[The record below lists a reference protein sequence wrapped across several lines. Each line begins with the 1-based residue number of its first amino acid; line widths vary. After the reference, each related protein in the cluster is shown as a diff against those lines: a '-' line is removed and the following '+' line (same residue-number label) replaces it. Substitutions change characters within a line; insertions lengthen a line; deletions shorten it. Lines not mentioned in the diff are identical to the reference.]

1 MIFREPQPFE
11 YEGTDTGVVLLHAY
25 TGSPNDMNFM
35 GRALQR
41 AGYGVYAPL
50 FTGHGTI
57 EPMDILTKGNPD
69 IWWAEASAAV
79 SHMTA
84 KYDRVFVFGLSLGG
98 IFAMKALEILPVVTA
113 GGVFSSPILPGKHH
127 LVPGF
132 LKYAQYMNRLAGVPD
147 ESTQILAYLPGQL
160 AAIDNFATGVAADL
174 YLVNKPIFIGQAGAD
189 ELVDGQL
196 AYQLRDALINAPQVD
211 FHWYDNAKHV
221 ITVNSAH
228 HALQQDVIAF
238 MQQEN
243 EG

>member
-35 GRALQR
+35 GWALQR

-98 IFAMKALEILPVVTA
+98 IFAMKALEILPGVTA

-189 ELVDGQL
+189 QLVDGQL

>member
-35 GRALQR
+35 GRSLQR

-98 IFAMKALEILPVVTA
+98 IFAMKALEILPGVTA

-211 FHWYDNAKHV
+211 FHWYDNVH
-221 ITVNSAH
+221 
-228 HALQQDVIAF
+228 L
-238 MQQEN
+238 M
-243 EG
+243 

>member
-1 MIFREPQPFE
+1 M
-11 YEGTDTGVVLLHAY
+11 
-25 TGSPNDMNFM
+25 
-35 GRALQR
+35 QR

-98 IFAMKALEILPVVTA
+98 IFAMKALEILPGVTA

>member
-98 IFAMKALEILPVVTA
+98 IFAMKALEILPGVTA

-160 AAIDNFATGVAADL
+160 AAIDNFATGVAAAM

-228 HALQQDVIAF
+228 HALQQDVVAF

>member
-98 IFAMKALEILPVVTA
+98 IFAMKALEILHGVTA

-228 HALQQDVIAF
+228 HALQQDVVAF

>member
-41 AGYGVYAPL
+41 AGYGVDAPL

-98 IFAMKALEILPVVTA
+98 IFAMKALEILPGVTA

>member
-98 IFAMKALEILPVVTA
+98 IFAMKALEILPGVTA

-147 ESTQILAYLPGQL
+147 ESNQILAYLPGQL

-238 MQQEN
+238 TQQEN

>member
-98 IFAMKALEILPVVTA
+98 IFAMKALEILPGVTA

-132 LKYAQYMNRLAGVPD
+132 LKYAQDMNRLAGVPD

-211 FHWYDNAKHV
+211 FHWYDNDKHV

>member
-1 MIFREPQPFE
+1 MIFREPQPVE
-11 YEGTDTGVVLLHAY
+11 YEGTDTGVVLLQAY

-98 IFAMKALEILPVVTA
+98 IFAMKALEILPGVTA

-211 FHWYDNAKHV
+211 FHCYDNAKHV

>member
-98 IFAMKALEILPVVTA
+98 IFAMKALEILPGVTA

-147 ESTQILAYLPGQL
+147 ESTQILAYLSGQL

>member
-98 IFAMKALEILPVVTA
+98 IFAMKALEILPGVTA
-113 GGVFSSPILPGKHH
+113 GGVFSSAILPGKHH

-211 FHWYDNAKHV
+211 FHWHDNAKHV

>member
-11 YEGTDTGVVLLHAY
+11 YEGTDTGVVLLHTY

-98 IFAMKALEILPVVTA
+98 IFAMKALEILPGVTA

>member
-98 IFAMKALEILPVVTA
+98 IFAMKALEILPGVTA

-196 AYQLRDALINAPQVD
+196 AYQLRDALINA
-211 FHWYDNAKHV
+211 KHV

>member
-98 IFAMKALEILPVVTA
+98 IFAMKALEILPGVTA

-211 FHWYDNAKHV
+211 FRWYDNAKHV

>member
-1 MIFREPQPFE
+1 MISREPQPFE

-69 IWWAEASAAV
+69 IWLADASAAV

-98 IFAMKALEILPVVTA
+98 IFAMKALEILPGVTA

-228 HALQQDVIAF
+228 HALQQDVVAF

>member
-98 IFAMKALEILPVVTA
+98 IFAMKALEILPCVTA

>member
-98 IFAMKALEILPVVTA
+98 IFAMKALEILPGVTA

-127 LVPGF
+127 LVPGL
-132 LKYAQYMNRLAGVPD
+132 LKYAQYMNRLAGGPD
-147 ESTQILAYLPGQL
+147 ESTQSLAYLPGQL

>member
-98 IFAMKALEILPVVTA
+98 IFAMKALEILPGVTA

-174 YLVNKPIFIGQAGAD
+174 YLVNKQIFIGQAGAD

>member
-98 IFAMKALEILPVVTA
+98 IFAMKALEILPGVTA

-132 LKYAQYMNRLAGVPD
+132 LRYAQYMNRLAGVPD

-196 AYQLRDALINAPQVD
+196 AYQLPDALINAPQVD

>member
-98 IFAMKALEILPVVTA
+98 IFAMKALEILPGVTA

-127 LVPGF
+127 LVSGF

>member
-11 YEGTDTGVVLLHAY
+11 YECTDTGVVLLHAY

-98 IFAMKALEILPVVTA
+98 IFAMKALEILPGVTA

-132 LKYAQYMNRLAGVPD
+132 LRYAQYMNRLAGVPD

>member
-98 IFAMKALEILPVVTA
+98 IFAMKALEILPGVTA

-132 LKYAQYMNRLAGVPD
+132 LKYAQYMNRLAGVSD

>member
-98 IFAMKALEILPVVTA
+98 IFAMKALEILPGVTA
-113 GGVFSSPILPGKHH
+113 GGVFSSPILPGKHL

>member
-35 GRALQR
+35 GRSLQR

-98 IFAMKALEILPVVTA
+98 IFAMKALEILPGVTA

-174 YLVNKPIFIGQAGAD
+174 Y
-189 ELVDGQL
+189 
-196 AYQLRDALINAPQVD
+196 
-211 FHWYDNAKHV
+211 
-221 ITVNSAH
+221 
-228 HALQQDVIAF
+228 
-238 MQQEN
+238 
-243 EG
+243 

>member
-41 AGYGVYAPL
+41 AGYGVCAPL

-98 IFAMKALEILPVVTA
+98 IFAMKALEILPGVTA